1 MVVQVTQVSSSPL
14 EVADDD
20 DDSVVVS
27 LSLSLSCESSSMA
40 SSRATPTDTPLSMG
54 VPRSCEVMEAMDI
67 LVGRLLITRG
77 AVEAKRAGCIDCCV
91 CGCVCCTG

>member
-1 MVVQVTQVSSSPL
+1 MDVEVTQVSSSPL

-54 VPRSCEVMEAMDI
+54 VSRSCEVTEAMDI
-67 LVGRLLITRG
+67 LVGRFLIMRG
-77 AVEAKRAGCIDCCV
+77 AVEVKRAGCIDCCA
-91 CGCVCCTG
+91 GGRVCCTG